1 MSVLEILYRMQLMD
15 GSIAGEVD
23 KIKNVIDGVL
33 WTFSNDIRV
42 IRNLNSNEFAN
53 RTKQEA
59 YFQVDM
65 PFRDWLSS
73 IQPDDS
79 KEEKIKEWRAILRTI
94 VKKEAQKLVDSAGNR
109 DFIGIED
116 GAHVK
121 NIFTAYNRFNWK
133 LNEQL
138 PKEEEEERK

>member
-1 MSVLEILYRMQLMD
+1 MESNYKKLTAKITKLEKGKM
-15 GSIAGEVD
+15 
-23 KIKNVIDGVL
+23 K
-33 WTFSNDIRV
+33 
-42 IRNLNSNEFAN
+42 
-53 RTKQEA
+53 
-59 YFQVDM
+59 
-65 PFRDWLSS
+65 
-73 IQPDDS
+73 